1 MKKSFY
7 LGALLPLQLFSQQK
21 NIDYYITLG
30 LQNSPLLK
38 EYQFQVESNKIDS
51 QRVRASY
58 GLQVN
63 GSSTG
68 IYAPVVKGWGYD
80 GVITNFHTYNALVGI
95 SQIIT
100 GKEKLN
106 NQYLL
111 LQLKNLGLQNQG
123 IISEQELRRS
133 ITQQYITTYGD
144 MLQINFS
151 RELLILLKQEETLL
165 KKLTEKGAYKQTDYL
180 SFLVTIQQ
188 QELSLKQL
196 QIQYQNNFAT
206 LNYITG
212 INDTAY
218 TDLQPPALSL
228 PEIPDLQ
235 QTVYYEQF
243 RIDSLKIRTEDKQ
256 IDFSYRPRLSIFA
269 DGGYNSSFATTPY
282 KNIGLSAGLTVTV
295 PIYDGKQRKMQH
307 QQNTLSE
314 RSRKN
319 YQDFFSAQYSQQI
332 AQLKQQLIL
341 TEQLIDQSITQINYV
356 EGLIKAQRQ
365 QLVTGDIRI
374 TDYIIAISNYLNT
387 KNIITLNT
395 INKFQIIN
403 QINYWNRKL

>member
-7 LGALLPLQLFSQQK
+7 LWALLPFQLFSQQK
-21 NIDYYITLG
+21 NLDYYITLG

-38 EYQFQVESNKIDS
+38 QYQFQVESNKIDS

-58 GLQVN
+58 GPQVN

-80 GVITNFHTYNALVGI
+80 GIITNFHTYNALVGI

-111 LQLKNLGLQNQG
+111 LQLQNLGLQNQG
-123 IISEQELRRS
+123 RITEQELKRS

-151 RELLILLKQEETLL
+151 RDLLILLKQEETLL
-165 KKLTEKGAYKQTDYL
+165 KKLAEKGAYKQTDYL

-218 TDLQPPALSL
+218 TDLQPPAISL

-243 RIDSLKIRTEDKQ
+243 RIDSLRIRTQDKQ

-269 DGGYNSSFATTPY
+269 DGGYNSSFDITPY

-295 PIYDGKQRKMQH
+295 PIYDGKQRRMQH

-319 YQDFFSAQYSQQI
+319 YQDFFSAQYNQQI
-332 AQLKQQLIL
+332 DQLKQQLIL
-341 TEQLIDQSITQINYV
+341 TQQLIDQSITQINYV
-356 EGLIKAQRQ
+356 EGLIKAQRL

-395 INKFQIIN
+395 INKLQIIN